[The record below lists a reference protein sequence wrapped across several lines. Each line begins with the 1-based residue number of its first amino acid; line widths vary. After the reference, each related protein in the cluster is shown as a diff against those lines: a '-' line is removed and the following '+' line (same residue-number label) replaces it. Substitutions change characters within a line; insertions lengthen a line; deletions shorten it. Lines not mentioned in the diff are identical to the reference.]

1 MRWTHEVT
9 NGQNTW
15 THTSNQNEPDIHMGP
30 YQLWDVPD
38 IEGNLDETPV
48 APDADVLTAI
58 MIRVPQAD

>member
-1 MRWTHEVT
+1 MRFLGFH
-9 NGQNTW
+9 
-15 THTSNQNEPDIHMGP
+15 SNHNEHDFHVGP

-48 APDADVLTAI
+48 ALDADVLAAV